1 MDTDREHAL
10 NTYEELAISLISD
23 VKQSN
28 IDINLKKRI
37 INFAEIGIE
46 LVQTAKDEDIRD

>member
-1 MDTDREHAL
+1 MDTDREYAL
-10 NTYEELAISLISD
+10 NTYEELARSLISD

-37 INFAEIGIE
+37 INFAEIGIG
-46 LVQTAKDEDIRD
+46 LVQAVKEEDIQD

>member
-1 MDTDREHAL
+1 MDTDREYAL
-10 NTYEELAISLISD
+10 NTYEELARSLISD

-37 INFAEIGIE
+37 INFAEIGIG
-46 LVQTAKDEDIRD
+46 LVQAAKEEDI